1 MVFRGKYL
9 ENRRFRVL
17 LHWIPALIGIAVII
31 AESTATM
38 SAENTSRWLLPL
50 WIKLFG
56 PIRPERWEVIHHYIR
71 KTGHFVGYGMVSLG
85 FFDSWRVTL
94 EQKLTE
100 WRVRF
105 RYAAGLA
112 LLSTLLLASWD
123 EWHQSF
129 LPNRTSSVRD
139 VGIDFCGAMAAQLVL
154 LGIVSVWRRRPGVR
168 VAAA

>member
-1 MVFRGKYL
+1 M

-129 LPNRTSSVRD
+129 LPNRTS
-139 VGIDFCGAMAAQLVL
+139 
-154 LGIVSVWRRRPGVR
+154 
-168 VAAA
+168 